1 MFLIGEFARIA
12 RVSRR
17 QLRHYAEL
25 GLFEPNHIDEET
37 GYRYYSATQLP
48 RLNRILALKDLGLSL
63 DQIIRLMNE
72 NIEPSEIQGMLTLKK
87 AQIEQTIQ
95 DELAKVRNIEER
107 LYQIET
113 EGVLSDEDVVLK
125 SVPEQQFLSVRQ
137 VVPTVEAGFALIYEI
152 HRLLPMRA
160 GRSVLG
166 KFGVLFHSDDFLMEN
181 LDVEMGFLLEQDFD
195 SEFPLSDGR
204 KLSVRTLPAV
214 PMMASLVR
222 VGIQNDSVGHYGA
235 LGMWIEKHG
244 YRLDGPGWEIFVQ
257 PLEMG
262 KEDEAI
268 VEIQQPLKKR

>member
-12 RVSRR
+12 RISKR
-17 QLRHYAEL
+17 QLRHYADI

-48 RLNRILALKDLGLSL
+48 RLNRILALKDLGFSL
-63 DQIIRLMNE
+63 EQITRLIHD
-72 NIEPSEIQGMLTLKK
+72 NIPPSEIQGMLTLKK

-95 DELAKVRNIEER
+95 DELTKVRNIEER

-113 EGVLSDEDVVLK
+113 EGVLTDEDVVLK
-125 SVPEQQFLSVRQ
+125 SIPEQRFLSVRQ
-137 VVPTVEAGFALIYEI
+137 IVPTIQAGFAQIYDI
-152 HRLLPMRA
+152 HRLLPMHA
-160 GRSVLG
+160 GKSVLG
-166 KFGVLFHSDDFLMEN
+166 KFGVLFHSDDFVTEN
-181 LDVEMGFLLEQDFD
+181 IDVEMGFLLERDFEG
-195 SEFPLSDGR
+195 EFPLSNGR

-222 VGIQNDSVGHYGA
+222 VGIHNDSVGHYGA
-235 LGMWIEKHG
+235 LGTWIEKHG

-257 PLEMG
+257 PFEMG